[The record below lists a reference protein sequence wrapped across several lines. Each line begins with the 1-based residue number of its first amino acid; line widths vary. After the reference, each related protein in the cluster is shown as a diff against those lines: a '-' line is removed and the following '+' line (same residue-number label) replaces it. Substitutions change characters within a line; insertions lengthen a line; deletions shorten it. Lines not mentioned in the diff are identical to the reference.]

1 MLAVATAGLP
11 GRDISSILRKK
22 SGGGVVALQLAGLEE
37 WALLAIVALD
47 GEAYGVS
54 IHDKLQRAGMEA
66 SLGAIYTSL
75 ERLEEKGFVRSG
87 LGDASPSRGGR
98 RKRLFRV
105 TASGKQALAATQEIR
120 GRLWTLEARST

>member
-1 MLAVATAGLP
+1 M
-11 GRDISSILRKK
+11 
-22 SGGGVVALQLAGLEE
+22 ALQLAGLEE

-54 IHDKLQRAGMEA
+54 IHDKLHRAGMEA

-87 LGDASPSRGGR
+87 LGEASPSRGGR

-105 TASGKQALAATQEIR
+105 TASGKQALAANQEIR
-120 GRLWTLEARST
+120 GRLWTLEGRST